1 MDLTMKHKTDSS
13 IERLN
18 ARLVTKGFTQT
29 YGVDYQEA
37 FAPIAKMN
45 SIRIETFANLKW
57 ISSCRPGRRSV
68 YGDPTW
74 VW

>member
-45 SIRIETFANLKW
+45 SIRIETFANLK
-57 ISSCRPGRRSV
+57 
-68 YGDPTW
+68 
-74 VW
+74 